1 MEHCCSW
8 RPGHKWSC
16 ILRYDCTTWHHLV
29 FIFYL
34 KFPLLRISAVDSLL
48 IFLVTGYVDKLG
60 VAFED
65 NTVATGYGAHLAM
78 PLMRAAFEASPGL
91 SEAAAVALLHRCMQV
106 LYYRDARSINKYEIA
121 LISGEG
127 VRILPALEAPTTW
140 EIASMV
146 RGYE

>member
-1 MEHCCSW
+1 M
-8 RPGHKWSC
+8 
-16 ILRYDCTTWHHLV
+16 
-29 FIFYL
+29 